1 MIECQHGERLL
12 KQNMAKI
19 LYVVHRYAPYP
30 GGSENYVRDMA
41 EETFSRGHDVTV
53 LAGEHKGDLNGVKVT
68 SDFQIMGSELF
79 DLIVVHGGDVG
90 VQDVALMNSQRIPSP
105 MLFMLIKPSD
115 SAVYQHAMKHV
126 KYIGCST
133 KEDWDSTVKHGHR
146 DKSVRVS
153 HGIDANI
160 STGAPGFREK
170 HGITTPYMF
179 LSCGGFWPN
188 KAFHELI
195 TTFNAVGRD
204 DITLVLTGYDNRHDI
219 MPPNSENVKVMMID
233 DRNDVMSAIRDADL
247 YIMHSHSEGFGLVL
261 LESMLNRTA
270 WASRSIAGAKVLKD
284 FGFTYDNDSVLRE
297 YMIDF
302 KGVPKSKLDDA
313 YEYVMNAHLIK
324 NTVND
329 ILKLI

>member
-1 MIECQHGERLL
+1 MIECLHGERLL

-41 EETFSRGHDVTV
+41 EETVRRGHDVTV

-90 VQDVALMNSQRIPSP
+90 VQDVALMNAQRIPSP
-105 MLFMLIKPSD
+105 MLFMLIKPSE
-115 SAVYQHAMKHV
+115 SAVYQHAMQHV
-126 KYIGCST
+126 KFIGCST
-133 KEDWDSTVKHGHR
+133 KEDWESAFKHGHR
-146 DKSVRVS
+146 DKAVRVS
-153 HGIDANI
+153 HGIDAKI
-160 STGAPGFREK
+160 SSGTPGFREK
-170 HGITTPYMF
+170 YGITTPYMF

-195 TTFNAVGRD
+195 ATFNGVGRD
-204 DITLVLTGYDNRHDI
+204 DVTLVLTGYDNRHSI
-219 MPPNSENVKVMMID
+219 MPPNSKQVKVMMID

-270 WASRSIAGAKVLKD
+270 WASRSIAGAKVLSD
-284 FGFTYDNDSVLRE
+284 FGFTYENDSALRE

-302 KGVPKSKLDDA
+302 KGVPESKLDDA

>member
-1 MIECQHGERLL
+1 MIECLHGERLL

-68 SDFQIMGSELF
+68 GDFQIMGSELF

-160 STGAPGFREK
+160 STGVTGFREK

-219 MPPNSENVKVMMID
+219 MPPDSENVKVMMID

-284 FGFTYDNDSVLRE
+284 FGFTYNNDSVLRE

-302 KGVPKSKLDDA
+302 KGVPQSKLDDA

>member
-1 MIECQHGERLL
+1 MLFTDMLRILVVL
-12 KQNMAKI
+12 KIMCVIWQRKHSA
-19 LYVVHRYAPYP
+19 
-30 GGSENYVRDMA
+30 D
-41 EETFSRGHDVTV
+41 
-53 LAGEHKGDLNGVKVT
+53 GVKVT

-146 DKSVRVS
+146 EKSVRVS

-170 HGITTPYMF
+170 YKITTPYMF

-219 MPPNSENVKVMMID
+219 MPPDSENVKVMMID

-302 KGVPKSKLDDA
+302 KGVPQSKLDDA